1 MNPAL
6 VAARAGLS
14 RGWIEFRQTLT
25 TPGDL
30 IAILITTGGFL
41 AAMIWTRHTH
51 VPGTHFSLGTTMLVS
66 VLGLNVVVYGVVTM
80 GDLLVVEREDGTL
93 LRAKAI
99 PNGMLGYLLG
109 KVVNISGQIAFAVAI
124 TLLTGAFLFT
134 GLAIGSPGSWL
145 TLAWVLVL
153 GLLATLPLGAVLGS
167 LFPSQRSA
175 GPWWLLL
182 LAGLAAISG
191 IFYPITHLPVFLQW
205 TGQVFPLYWLG
216 LGMRSAL
223 LPNAMAAVEVGHSW
237 RHLATFGVLSAWA
250 VAGVVLAPVSAAADG
265 APRVRLERRGP
276 PRESDAGRMSVPAS
290 ARRHRPLRIGRSLG
304 QRRGTVRRNR
314 RAALLQPRR
323 GNH

>member
-25 TPGDL
+25 TPGEL
-30 IAILITTGGFL
+30 IAILIPACGFL

-66 VLGLNVVVYGVVTM
+66 VLGLNAVVYGVVTM

-109 KVVNISGQIAFAVAI
+109 KVVNISGQIAFVVAV
-124 TLLTGAFLFT
+124 TVFTGAFLFT
-134 GLAIGSPGSWL
+134 GLAIGRPGSWL

-153 GLLATLPLGAVLGS
+153 GVLATLPLGAMLGS

-191 IFYPITHLPVFLQW
+191 IFYPITHLPTALQW
-205 TGQVFPLYWLG
+205 TGQVFPMYWLG

-223 LPNAMAAVEVGHSW
+223 LPNAMAAAEVGQSW

-250 VAGVVLAPVSAAADG
+250 VAGLVLAPV
-265 APRVRLERRGP
+265 VLRRMAR
-276 PRESDAGRMSVPAS
+276 RESGSNVA
-290 ARRHRPLRIGRSLG
+290 ARREKAM
-304 QRRGTVRRNR
+304 RRT
-314 RAALLQPRR
+314 
-323 GNH
+323 

>member
-1 MNPAL
+1 MTPAL
-6 VAARAGLS
+6 VAARVGLS
-14 RGWIEFRQTLT
+14 RGWIEFKQTLT

-30 IAILITTGGFL
+30 IAFLITTGGFL
-41 AAMIWTRHTH
+41 AAMIWTRHAH

-109 KVVNISGQIAFAVAI
+109 KVVNISGQIAFALAI

-175 GPWWLLL
+175 GPWWLLS
-182 LAGLAAISG
+182 LAGLTAISG
-191 IFYPITHLPVFLQW
+191 IFYPITHLPVFLRW
-205 TGQVFPLYWLG
+205 TGELFPMYWLG

-223 LPNAMAAVEVGHSW
+223 LPSAMAAVEVGHSW

-250 VAGVVLAPVSAAADG
+250 IAGLVLAPV
-265 APRVRLERRGP
+265 VLRRMAR
-276 PRESDAGRMSVPAS
+276 RESGSNVA
-290 ARRHRPLRIGRSLG
+290 ARREKAM
-304 QRRGTVRRNR
+304 RR
-314 RAALLQPRR
+314 
-323 GNH
+323 

>member
-1 MNPAL
+1 MNSAL

-14 RGWIEFRQTLT
+14 RGWIELRLTLT

-30 IAILITTGGFL
+30 IAILIAVGGFL

-51 VPGTHFSLGTTMLVS
+51 VPGVHFSLGTAMLVS

-109 KVVNISGQIAFAVAI
+109 KVVNISGQIAFAIAI

-175 GPWWLLL
+175 GPCWLLL

-191 IFYPITHLPVFLQW
+191 IFYPITHLPTVLQW
-205 TGQVFPLYWLG
+205 AGQALPMYWLG

-223 LPNAMAAVEVGHSW
+223 LPGAMATVEVSHSW
-237 RHLATFGVLSAWA
+237 RHLATFAVLSAWA
-250 VAGVVLAPVSAAADG
+250 VAGLVLAPAV
-265 APRVRLERRGP
+265 LRRMAR
-276 PRESDAGRMSVPAS
+276 RESGSNVA
-290 ARRHRPLRIGRSLG
+290 ARRKRAM
-304 QRRGTVRRNR
+304 RGT
-314 RAALLQPRR
+314 
-323 GNH
+323 

>member
-6 VAARAGLS
+6 AAARAGLS
-14 RGWIEFRQTLT
+14 RGRIEFKQTLT
-25 TPGDL
+25 TPRDL
-30 IAILITTGGFL
+30 ISILITTGTFL
-41 AAMIWTRHTH
+41 AVMIWTRHTH
-51 VPGTHFSLGTTMLVS
+51 LPGTHFSLGTATLVS
-66 VLGLNVVVYGVVTM
+66 VLALDVVYYGVVNL
-80 GDLLVVEREDGTL
+80 GDLIVVEREDGTL

-109 KVVNISGQIAFAVAI
+109 KVVNISGQTAFVVAI

-153 GLLATLPLGAVLGS
+153 GLLATLPLGALLGS

-182 LAGLAAISG
+182 LSGLAVISG

-205 TGQVFPLYWLG
+205 TGQVFPMYWLG

-223 LPNAMAAVEVGHSW
+223 LPNAIAAVEIGHSW

-250 VAGVVLAPVSAAADG
+250 VAGLVLAPV
-265 APRVRLERRGP
+265 VLRRMA
-276 PRESDAGRMSVPAS
+276 RHESGSNVA
-290 ARRHRPLRIGRSLG
+290 ARREKAM
-304 QRRGTVRRNR
+304 RR
-314 RAALLQPRR
+314 
-323 GNH
+323 

>member
-1 MNPAL
+1 MSPAL

-14 RGWIEFRQTLT
+14 RGWIEFRQALT

-30 IAILITTGGFL
+30 MAILIPTGGFL

-51 VPGTHFSLGTTMLVS
+51 VPGTHFSLGTTMLAS
-66 VLGLNVVVYGVVTM
+66 VVGLNVVVYAVVTM

-99 PNGMLGYLLG
+99 PNGMLGYLVG
-109 KVVNISGQIAFAVAI
+109 KVVNISTQIASAVVV
-124 TLLTGAFLFT
+124 TLLVGAFLFT
-134 GLAIGSPGSWL
+134 GLTIGNPGSWL

-175 GPWWLLL
+175 GPWWLLML
-182 LAGLAAISG
+182 GGLAAISG

-205 TGQVFPLYWLG
+205 IGQVFPLYWLG

-223 LPNAMAAVEVGHSW
+223 LPNAMATAEAGHSW
-237 RHLATFGVLSAWA
+237 HHLATFGVLSAWA
-250 VAGVVLAPVSAAADG
+250 VAGLVLAPAV
-265 APRVRLERRGP
+265 LRRMAR
-276 PRESDAGRMSVPAS
+276 RESGSYVA
-290 ARRHRPLRIGRSLG
+290 ARREKAMRGR
-304 QRRGTVRRNR
+304 
-314 RAALLQPRR
+314 
-323 GNH
+323 

>member
-1 MNPAL
+1 MNPVL

-25 TPGDL
+25 TPGGL
-30 IAILITTGGFL
+30 SAILILAGGSL

-66 VLGLNVVVYGVVTM
+66 ALGLDVVAYGVVTM

-99 PNGMLGYLLG
+99 PNGMLGYLIG
-109 KVVNISGQIAFAVAI
+109 KVVNVSAQIVFAAGI
-124 TLLTGAFLFT
+124 TLLAGVFLFT
-134 GLAIGSPGSWL
+134 GLAIGSPGGWL

-175 GPWWLLL
+175 GGPMLLL
-182 LAGLAAISG
+182 LSGLTAISG

-205 TGQVFPLYWLG
+205 TGQVFPMYWLG

-223 LPNAMAAVEVGHSW
+223 LPNAMATVEVGHSW

-250 VAGVVLAPVSAAADG
+250 VAGLVVAPAV
-265 APRVRLERRGP
+265 LRRMAR
-276 PRESDAGRMSVPAS
+276 RESGSYVA
-290 ARRHRPLRIGRSLG
+290 ARREKAMLG
-304 QRRGTVRRNR
+304 
-314 RAALLQPRR
+314 A
-323 GNH
+323 

>member
-1 MNPAL
+1 VNPAL

-30 IAILITTGGFL
+30 IAILIVTGGFL

-51 VPGTHFSLGTTMLVS
+51 VPGTQFSLGTTMLVS
-66 VLGLNVVVYGVVTM
+66 VLGLDVGVYGVVTL

-99 PNGMLGYLLG
+99 PNGMLGYLVG
-109 KVVNISGQIAFAVAI
+109 KVVNISGQIAFVVAA

-145 TLAWVLVL
+145 TLAWVLAL

-182 LAGLAAISG
+182 LGGLAAISG

-205 TGQVFPLYWLG
+205 TGQVFPMYWLG

-223 LPNAMAAVEVGHSW
+223 LPSAMTAVEVGRSW

-250 VAGVVLAPVSAAADG
+250 VAGFVLAPV
-265 APRVRLERRGP
+265 VLRRMAR
-276 PRESDAGRMSVPAS
+276 RESGSTVAGRREKVM
-290 ARRHRPLRIGRSLG
+290 
-304 QRRGTVRRNR
+304 RG
-314 RAALLQPRR
+314 
-323 GNH
+323 G

>member
-14 RGWIEFRQTLT
+14 RGWIEFKQTLT
-25 TPGDL
+25 TPRDL
-30 IAILITTGGFL
+30 ISILITTGTFL
-41 AAMIWTRHTH
+41 AVMIWTRHTH
-51 VPGTHFSLGTTMLVS
+51 VPGTHFSLGTATLVS
-66 VLGLNVVVYGVVTM
+66 VLALDVVYYGVVNM
-80 GDLLVVEREDGTL
+80 GDLIVVEREDGTL

-109 KVVNISGQIAFAVAI
+109 KVVNFSGQIAFVVAI
-124 TLLTGAFLFT
+124 MLLAGAFLFT

-167 LFPSQRSA
+167 LFPSQRGA
-175 GPWWLLL
+175 GPWWLLML
-182 LAGLAAISG
+182 SGLAVISG

-223 LPNAMAAVEVGHSW
+223 LPNALAAIEVGHSW
-237 RHLATFGVLSAWA
+237 RHLATFGVLAAWA
-250 VAGVVLAPVSAAADG
+250 VAGLVLAPV
-265 APRVRLERRGP
+265 VLRRMAR
-276 PRESDAGRMSVPAS
+276 RESGSSVA
-290 ARRHRPLRIGRSLG
+290 ARREKVM
-304 QRRGTVRRNR
+304 RG
-314 RAALLQPRR
+314 A
-323 GNH
+323 

>member
-14 RGWIEFRQTLT
+14 RGRIEFKQTLT

-30 IAILITTGGFL
+30 IAFLITTGSFL

-66 VLGLNVVVYGVVTM
+66 VLGLDVVVYGFITMADLIVT
-80 GDLLVVEREDGTL
+80 EREDGTL
-93 LRAKAI
+93 LRAKAV

-109 KVVNISGQIAFAVAI
+109 KVVNISGQIAFVVAI

-134 GLAIGSPGSWL
+134 GLALGSPGSWL
-145 TLAWVLVL
+145 TLAWVLAL

-175 GPWWLLL
+175 GGPMLLL
-182 LAGLAAISG
+182 LGGLAAISG

-223 LPNAMAAVEVGHSW
+223 LPNALATVEIDHSW

-250 VAGVVLAPVSAAADG
+250 IAGLVLAPV
-265 APRVRLERRGP
+265 VLRRMA
-276 PRESDAGRMSVPAS
+276 RHESGSNVA
-290 ARRHRPLRIGRSLG
+290 ARREKAM
-304 QRRGTVRRNR
+304 RR
-314 RAALLQPRR
+314 
-323 GNH
+323 

>member
-1 MNPAL
+1 MNPTL

-14 RGWIEFRQTLT
+14 RGWIEFKQTLT
-25 TPGDL
+25 TPRDL
-30 IAILITTGGFL
+30 NAILITTGGFL
-41 AAMIWTRHTH
+41 TAMIWTRHTH

-124 TLLTGAFLFT
+124 TLLIGAFLFT

-167 LFPSQRSA
+167 LFPGQRSA
-175 GPWWLLL
+175 ALMVLLL
-182 LAGLAAISG
+182 GGLATISG
-191 IFYPITHLPVFLQW
+191 IFYPITHLPAALQW
-205 TGQVFPLYWLG
+205 TAQAFPVYWLG

-223 LPNAMAAVEVGHSW
+223 LPNAMATVEVGHSW

-250 VAGVVLAPVSAAADG
+250 VAGLVLAPAV
-265 APRVRLERRGP
+265 LRRMAR
-276 PRESDAGRMSVPAS
+276 RESGSKVT
-290 ARRHRPLRIGRSLG
+290 ARREKVM
-304 QRRGTVRRNR
+304 RGI
-314 RAALLQPRR
+314 
-323 GNH
+323 

>member
-6 VAARAGLS
+6 AATRAGLS
-14 RGWIEFRQTLT
+14 RGWIELKQTLT

-30 IAILITTGGFL
+30 IAFLIMTGGFL
-41 AAMIWTRHTH
+41 AAMIWTRHTP
-51 VPGTHFSLGTTMLVS
+51 VPGTHFSLSTTMLVS
-66 VLGLNVVVYGVVTM
+66 VLGLDIGVYGVVAM

-99 PNGMLGYLLG
+99 PNGMLGYLVG

-167 LFPSQRSA
+167 LFPSERSTA
-175 GPWWLLL
+175 LIVLL

-191 IFYPITHLPVFLQW
+191 IFYPITHLPAFLQW
-205 TGQVFPLYWLG
+205 TGQVFPMYWLG

-223 LPNAMAAVEVGHSW
+223 LPNAMAAAEVGHSW

-250 VAGVVLAPVSAAADG
+250 IAGIVLAPAM
-265 APRVRLERRGP
+265 LRRMAR
-276 PRESDAGRMSVPAS
+276 RESGSKVA
-290 ARRHRPLRIGRSLG
+290 ARREKAM
-304 QRRGTVRRNR
+304 RR
-314 RAALLQPRR
+314 
-323 GNH
+323 

>member
-30 IAILITTGGFL
+30 IAILIPTGGFL

-80 GDLLVVEREDGTL
+80 GDLLIVEREDGTL

-109 KVVNISGQIAFAVAI
+109 KIVSISAQIAFAVTI
-124 TLLTGAFLFT
+124 TLLTGTFLFT

-182 LAGLAAISG
+182 LGGLSAISG
-191 IFYPITHLPVFLQW
+191 VFYPITHLPIFLQW
-205 TGQVFPLYWLG
+205 TGQMFPPYWLG

-223 LPNAMAAVEVGHSW
+223 LPNAMAGVEVGHSW
-237 RHLATFGVLSAWA
+237 RHLATFGVLSAWV
-250 VAGVVLAPVSAAADG
+250 VAGLVLAPAV
-265 APRVRLERRGP
+265 LRR
-276 PRESDAGRMSVPAS
+276 M
-290 ARRHRPLRIGRSLG
+290 ARRQSGSAVAASREKAM
-304 QRRGTVRRNR
+304 RGT
-314 RAALLQPRR
+314 
-323 GNH
+323 

>member
-6 VAARAGLS
+6 AAARAGLS
-14 RGWIEFRQTLT
+14 RGWIELKQTLT

-30 IAILITTGGFL
+30 IAFLIMTGGFL

-66 VLGLNVVVYGVVTM
+66 VLGLDVGAYGVVAM

-99 PNGMLGYLLG
+99 PNGMLGYLAG

-124 TLLTGAFLFT
+124 TLLTGAFLVT
-134 GLAIGSPGSWL
+134 GLAVGSPGSWV

-167 LFPSQRSA
+167 LLPGERSTA
-175 GPWWLLL
+175 LIVLL

-191 IFYPITHLPVFLQW
+191 IFYPITHLPTFLQW
-205 TGQVFPLYWLG
+205 TGQVFPMYWLG

-223 LPNAMAAVEVGHSW
+223 LPNAMAAAEVGHSW

-250 VAGVVLAPVSAAADG
+250 LAGLVLAPAM
-265 APRVRLERRGP
+265 LRRMAR
-276 PRESDAGRMSVPAS
+276 RESGSKVA
-290 ARRHRPLRIGRSLG
+290 ARREKAM
-304 QRRGTVRRNR
+304 RR
-314 RAALLQPRR
+314 
-323 GNH
+323 

>member
-1 MNPAL
+1 VNPAL

-14 RGWIEFRQTLT
+14 RGRIEFKQTLT

-30 IAILITTGGFL
+30 IALLITTGSFL

-66 VLGLNVVVYGVVTM
+66 VLGLDVVVYGFITMADLIVT
-80 GDLLVVEREDGTL
+80 EREDGTL

-109 KVVNISGQIAFAVAI
+109 KVVNISGQIAFVVAI
-124 TLLTGAFLFT
+124 TLLIGAFLFT

-145 TLAWVLVL
+145 TLAWVLAL

-175 GPWWLLL
+175 GGPMLLL
-182 LAGLAAISG
+182 LGGLAAISG

-223 LPNAMAAVEVGHSW
+223 LPNALATVEIDHSW

-250 VAGVVLAPVSAAADG
+250 IAGLVLAPV
-265 APRVRLERRGP
+265 VLRRMA
-276 PRESDAGRMSVPAS
+276 RHESGSNVA
-290 ARRHRPLRIGRSLG
+290 ARREKAM
-304 QRRGTVRRNR
+304 RR
-314 RAALLQPRR
+314 
-323 GNH
+323 